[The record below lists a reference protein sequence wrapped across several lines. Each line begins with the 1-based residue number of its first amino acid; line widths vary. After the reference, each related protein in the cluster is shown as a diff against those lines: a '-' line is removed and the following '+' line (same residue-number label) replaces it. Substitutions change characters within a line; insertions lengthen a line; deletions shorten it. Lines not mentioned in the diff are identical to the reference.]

1 MVKGVSSI
9 RDERIQ
15 HGQDRYLVS
24 ASTLHRDNGDAYYVT
39 VLKNDYISVEM
50 HESKNFDEMLG
61 LYQETVEKYKVI
73 AET

>member
-24 ASTLHRDNGDAYYVT
+24 ASTLHRDNGDTYYVT

-50 HESKNFDEMLG
+50 HECEGFNPMLE
-61 LYQETVEKYKVI
+61 LYNETVVKYKEI